1 MKRRSGAAR
10 STTLTMG
17 PHDEATQPAPP
28 HKKHRRTTA
37 PTGAESPPGAR
48 GAPKILHPNRI
59 VIDPETDVPSLGT
72 REGPL
77 SPRDEL
83 PGSKPSPRAFKT
95 YGGPR
100 TSRSPMS
107 TSTRS
112 EPTPRLGSPMSRSC
126 WGKRRCSGCNT
137 SQIAPS
143 PTGRTSTT
151 SSSPTS
157 RPCQTSRLDPGT

>member
-1 MKRRSGAAR
+1 MKRRSGATR
-10 STTLTMG
+10 STMPTMG
-17 PHDEATQPAPP
+17 PHDEVTQPVPP
-28 HKKHRRTTA
+28 LKKHRRTTA
-37 PTGAESPPGAR
+37 LTGAESPPGAR
-48 GAPKILHPNRI
+48 GAPKILHPSRI
-59 VIDPETDVPSLGT
+59 IIDPGMDILSLRT

-77 SPRDEL
+77 SPREEL

-107 TSTRS
+107 KSTRS

-126 WGKRRCSGCNT
+126 WGKRCCSGCNT

-143 PTGRTSTT
+143 PIGRTSAT
-151 SSSPTS
+151 S
-157 RPCQTSRLDPGT
+157 